1 MNKKRTVV
9 ESSGHS
15 LWKRISRILGSLT
28 LAVVLLALLLVVLLW
43 AVKVEMDYGKY
54 GMNISQFAI
63 YHSSWF
69 ALLLSLLGVNILFSI
84 ICRFPF
90 KRYHFPFLLSHVGVV
105 VLLFGCLLTWWGG
118 DEAQMVLMEGKASDK
133 AVRKERQFEVRSISM
148 VAPDLAADSVGG
160 TVAFAPFAPGP
171 FSWSDYSR
179 KNWFERCRKTYSV
192 PLWLTSL
199 IASSGRS
206 RLRLTSDN
214 NGAAMPGVNIKVLDF
229 VSNVQIERP
238 LPLELSVRFARPA
251 LPAPSDSNSGDT
263 DVPDVPTN
271 PNTPRG
277 WESVSLI
284 PSIAPMNA
292 HYSSAESRQ
301 LLAGGERVV
310 CWATDSPAEVTA
322 FRESKPLDLP
332 RAGVQGQIVLVLR
345 GTVHHLNVAE
355 LVTATER
362 DSRVSLG
369 DSGFELSQVRYD
381 RRGVVRALL
390 HAPNGRKEQMILF
403 SDSPEQNFQARQLGC
418 FGTYWVDA
426 ELRQGS
432 VNRDELPANA
442 VLASQPRI
450 DLLQAPN
457 KKLFYRYWNGKMFL
471 AGGEIMLTDKAAA
484 PNSKIAAIPRTGEFS
499 IAAGTKEEVTVVVE
513 NFYPADLYGCRFT
526 ALPLDEKTPVN
537 PESLVRLRV
546 KVDDVSEEFWLRA
559 VTANQMGD
567 NFAPEQVKYLYSKD
581 RTVRIVWTGQV
592 LNLGFGVYLRKAQ
605 EVREPGM
612 RMAAQYSSLVD
623 QIRVPQDNAAMS
635 DPSKFDYVKRD
646 VLIRM
651 NHPGIFS
658 VPGRWRTYRLYQS
671 TMSGP
676 FHPDLPDFFN
686 IYNGSLIGN
695 ETRPRESLYMSGL
708 SINYDPGR
716 GLKYLGC
723 FLLVAG
729 LVWHFVRKSQ
739 QAEKRR
745 QQ

>member
-1 MNKKRTVV
+1 
-9 ESSGHS
+9 
-15 LWKRISRILGSLT
+15 
-28 LAVVLLALLLVVLLW
+28 LALLLVVLLW

-54 GMNISQFAI
+54 GMNISRFAI

-69 ALLLSLLGVNILFSI
+69 AFLLGLLAVNILFSI
-84 ICRFPF
+84 CCRYPF
-90 KRYHFPFLLSHVGVV
+90 KRHHFPFLLSHVGVI

-118 DEAQMVLMEGKASDK
+118 DEAQLVLMEGKASDK
-133 AVRKERQFEVRSISM
+133 AVRNERQFEVRSISM
-148 VAPDLAADSVGG
+148 VASDLATDSIGG

-171 FSWSDYSR
+171 FSWSDYSS
-179 KNWFERCRKTYSV
+179 KNWFERCRKSYSA
-192 PLWLTSL
+192 PLWAVSL

-206 RLRLTSDN
+206 RLRFTSDN
-214 NGAAMPGVNIKVLDF
+214 NGAAMSGVNVKVLDY

-238 LPLELSVRFARPA
+238 LPIELVVRFARSANSTPR
-251 LPAPSDSNSGDT
+251 DSNSDNPGAP
-263 DVPDVPTN
+263 VLPTN
-271 PNTPRG
+271 PNVPRE

-284 PSIAPMNA
+284 PSINQMNA

-301 LLAGGERVV
+301 LLAGGERII
-310 CWATDSPAEVTA
+310 CWATDSPAEVAA

-345 GTVHHLNVAE
+345 GAVYHFNVAE

-362 DSRVSLG
+362 DSRVPLG

-390 HAPNGRKEQMILF
+390 HAPNGRKEPLILF
-403 SDSPEQNFQARQLGC
+403 SDSPEQNFHARQLGC

-426 ELRQGS
+426 ELRQDS
-432 VNRDELPANA
+432 ANRDELPANA
-442 VLASQPRI
+442 VLTLQPRI

-471 AGGEIMLTDKAAA
+471 AGGEIMLTDKAAT
-484 PNSKIAAIPRTGEFS
+484 PNNKLTTSPRTGEFS
-499 IAAGTKEEVTVVVE
+499 IAVGTKEEVSVVVE
-513 NFYPADLYGCRFT
+513 NFYPTELHGCRFT

-546 KVDDVSEEFWLRA
+546 KVDDVLEEFWLRA
-559 VTANQMGD
+559 ATANQMDD

-581 RTVRIVWTGQV
+581 RTVRIIWTGQV
-592 LNLGFGVYLRKAQ
+592 LDLGFGVYLRKAQ

-623 QIRVPQDNAAMS
+623 QIRVPQDNAAMD
-635 DPSKFDYVKRD
+635 DPSKFDYIKRD

-658 VPGRWRTYRLYQS
+658 VPGRWQTYRLYQS

-676 FHPDLPDFFN
+676 FHPDLPDFFS
-686 IYNGSLIGN
+686 IYDGSLIGD

-729 LVWHFVRKSQ
+729 LLWHFVRKTQ
-739 QAEKRR
+739 QE
-745 QQ
+745 